1 MNRPKRRRQPATR
14 MSAARDGVVAALA
27 EALRDQPLS
36 SGKVGLA
43 WSVAVGDAVARLT
56 TVTLEADG
64 TVAATAPDA
73 RWARE
78 LGQSRP
84 LLIRRMNDMLGAGAV
99 KRLDITSTP
108 RSDGRRNRRPRS

>member
-1 MNRPKRRRQPATR
+1 MHRPKRRRQPATR
-14 MSAARDGVVAALA
+14 MSAVRDGVTAALA
-27 EALRDQPLS
+27 AALRDQPLS

-43 WSVAVGDAVARLT
+43 WSVAVGGAVARLT

-64 TVAATAPDA
+64 TVAVTAPDA

-84 LLIRRMNDMLGAGAV
+84 LLIRRMNDILGAGAV

-108 RSDGRRNRRPRS
+108 GSDGRRSRRPRS